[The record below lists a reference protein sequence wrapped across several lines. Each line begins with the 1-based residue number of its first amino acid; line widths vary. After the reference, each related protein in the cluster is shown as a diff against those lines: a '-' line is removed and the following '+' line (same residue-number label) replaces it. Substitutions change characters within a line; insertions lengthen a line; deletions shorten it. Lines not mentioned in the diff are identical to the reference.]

1 MKTIGLIGGTTW
13 HSTIDYYR
21 IINETVSRRSGN
33 NSSAKLLLYSVDF
46 EEIYNLTQQQNW
58 TGVAAILCDAA
69 ARLETAGAD
78 CLLLCANTMHI
89 NADKVKQSIAI
100 PLIHVADVTAAAIRA
115 KNIETVLLLGTKYT
129 MLGGFY
135 EERLAKYGIKTVV
148 PIGVEREKINDTIY
162 NEFGKGIFSPETK
175 KLYLELIQQYR
186 SKGVEGVILGCTEIP
201 LLVHQEDCDL
211 PLFNTTEIHAVAAV
225 DFAGY

>member
-21 IINETVSRRSGN
+21 IINETVSKRAGN

-46 EEIYNLTQQQNW
+46 EEIYKLTQQQNW
-58 TGVAAILCDAA
+58 TGIAAILCDAA
-69 ARLETAGAD
+69 VRLETAGAD

-89 NADKVKQSIAI
+89 NADKVKQAIAI
-100 PLIHVADVTAAAIRA
+100 PLIHVADVTAAAIKA

-129 MLGGFY
+129 MMGGFY
-135 EERLAKYGIKTVV
+135 EQRLEKYGIKTVV
-148 PIGVEREKINDTIY
+148 PTATDREKINDTIY
-162 NEFGKGIFSPETK
+162 HELGKGIFSPETK

-186 SKGVEGVILGCTEIP
+186 SEGVEGVILGCTEIP
-201 LLVHQEDCDL
+201 LLIQQEDCNL

-225 DFAGY
+225 DFADC